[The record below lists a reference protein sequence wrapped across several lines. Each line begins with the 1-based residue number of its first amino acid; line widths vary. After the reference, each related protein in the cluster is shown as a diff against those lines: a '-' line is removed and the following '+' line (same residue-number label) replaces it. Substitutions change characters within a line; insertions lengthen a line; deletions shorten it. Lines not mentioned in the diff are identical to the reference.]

1 MSDIPTRR
9 RGLLDLVEWLG
20 NKLPEPATLFVIG
33 AVAVMVLSHVG
44 REQEWAVQPVV
55 PRRAIDA
62 DTGRATVELVPRG
75 DPIRAVSLLDRDG
88 LHWAITSMVSN
99 FVTFPP
105 LGIILVGMLGVGVAE
120 RTGFIAAL
128 LKAFM
133 LAVPRRLMTPTMV
146 FLGVNASLAT
156 DAGYIVLPP
165 LAAALYKAAGRSP
178 LAGIAAVFAGIA
190 GGFNA
195 NLLITSLDPLLAGLT
210 ESAARLVHPGYHVNP
225 ACNWYFMIASTFLIT
240 LAGWWLTEKLV
251 EPRLAIKPADDG
263 GPAPP
268 LGDEL
273 AAQRLTRSEA
283 RGLCWGVGV
292 TLATLAIFLAA
303 ILVPGAPL
311 QGRVNPGDPASPWRW
326 PAAIVPMIFVIFLLP
341 GLAHGIVARTLR
353 SERDL
358 ARIMTESMAAM
369 APVIVLS
376 FFAAQF
382 LKYFEYSN
390 LGRMLAMTGGKQLAA
405 SGLPPE
411 LLIVAFIGVTMV
423 FNLLMAS
430 MSAKWTLFAP
440 IFVPMFMLVGISPE
454 LTQCAYR
461 IGDSCTNI
469 ITPLNAYLVVI
480 LAVVQKYA
488 PRSGMGTLV
497 SMMLPYT
504 VAFALAWAAL
514 LVAWMQLGASLGPG
528 GATTYL
534 PPGP

>member
-1 MSDIPTRR
+1 MPETPLRR
-9 RGLLDLVEWLG
+9 RGFLDFIEWLG

-33 AVAVMVLSHVG
+33 AAALMVISHVG
-44 REQEWAVQPVV
+44 VVQGWSVQPVT
-55 PRRAIDA
+55 PRRAIDPG
-62 DTGRATVELVPRG
+62 TGAPGIELVPSG
-75 DPIRAVSLLDRDG
+75 DPLKAVSLLDRDG
-88 LHWAITSMVSN
+88 LHWAITSMVTN

-178 LAGIAAVFAGIA
+178 LVGIAAVFAGIA

-210 ESAARLVHPGYHVNP
+210 QPAAQLVDPAYTVNP
-225 ACNWYFMIASTFLIT
+225 ACNWYFMIASTFLLT
-240 LAGWWLTEKLV
+240 FVGWWVTDRLV
-251 EPRLAIKPADDG
+251 EPRLRTKPADDG
-263 GPAPP
+263 GPVSASA
-268 LGDEL
+268 DDL
-273 AAQRLTRSEA
+273 AAQRLTDAEI
-283 RGLCWGVGV
+283 RGLRWGSAAAL
-292 TLATLAIFLAA
+292 LAMGLFLAA
-303 ILVPGAPL
+303 MLVPGAPL
-311 QGRVNPGDPASPWRW
+311 HGRVDAADPGSPLRW
-326 PAAIVPMIFVIFLLP
+326 PAAIVPMIFIVFLVP
-341 GLAHGIVARTLR
+341 GLAYGVVARSIR
-353 SERDL
+353 SERDV
-358 ARIMTESMAAM
+358 AKIMTESMVSM

-382 LKYFEYSN
+382 LEYFKHSN
-390 LGRMLAMTGGKQLAA
+390 LGGMMAMRGGKALAA

-411 LLIVAFIGVTMV
+411 LLIVAFIGVVML
-423 FNLLMAS
+423 FDLLMAS
-430 MSAKWTLFAP
+430 MSAKWMVCAP

-461 IGDSCTNI
+461 IGDSVANT
-469 ITPLNAYLVVI
+469 ITPLNAYLIVI

-497 SMMLPYT
+497 SMMLPY
-504 VAFALAWAAL
+504 AIIFAVVWAAM
-514 LVAWMQLGASLGPG
+514 LVLWMQIGAPLGPG
-528 GATTYL
+528 GPLEYL
-534 PPGP
+534 PRNP